1 MKILKSLLVLTVA
14 MAIISGCKNNYANN
28 ANSDKLDA
36 THDSANFTT
45 IQWLDTVKDM
55 GTITEGQKLEV
66 SFRFRNSGDKP
77 LVIERVTPTC
87 GCTVAD
93 PPKEPIAPGKEGEIK
108 GVFDSNGR
116 IGPNHKTLTVVA
128 NTKPSTDKF
137 LVFNVIVNKKE
148 EKQNK

>member
-1 MKILKSLLVLTVA
+1 MKIFNSLLLLTTAAV
-14 MAIISGCKNNYANN
+14 IITSCKNNYANN
-28 ANSDKLDA
+28 ASNDKVA
-36 THDSANFTT
+36 AMNDSANFTT

-55 GTITEGQKLEV
+55 GTIEEGQKVEV
-66 SFRFRNSGDKP
+66 NFRFRNSGDKP

-116 IGPNHKTLTVVA
+116 MGPNHKTLTVLA
-128 NTKPSTDKF
+128 NTKPSQEKL
-137 LVFNVIVNKKE
+137 LVFNVIVNKKDQ
-148 EKQNK
+148 K